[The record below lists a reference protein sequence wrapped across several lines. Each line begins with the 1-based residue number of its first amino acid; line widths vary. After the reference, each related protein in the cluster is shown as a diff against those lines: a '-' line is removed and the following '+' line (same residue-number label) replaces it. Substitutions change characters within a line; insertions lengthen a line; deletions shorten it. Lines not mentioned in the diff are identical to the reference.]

1 MIITD
6 EQVKDVIKRIKRV
19 KEYERLCR
27 YTKNML
33 NYFKDSVTIYE
44 DNKVIANKYGEVLT
58 IDVNT
63 NSFNIT
69 IPSWNKTDISKF
81 KYKKVN
87 DLSMFNHQRNIKLH
101 EGENYWDYHYLYQND
116 KLIYL
121 DGTNNKK
128 FDNPKYKTKNKSEQI
143 CFYIINRRKIL
154 KKVINNET
162 SYYIIDLNFEIN
174 FENMDFADFN
184 RLDGVLISDK
194 DYKESKNNIDQKIK
208 VFVNK

>member
-1 MIITD
+1 MKITD
-6 EQVKDVIKRIKRV
+6 EQIKDVIKRIKSV

-27 YTKNML
+27 YTKKML

-44 DNKVIANKYGEVLT
+44 GNKVIANKYGEVLT

-63 NSFNIT
+63 NSFNII
-69 IPSWNKTDISKF
+69 IPSWNSTDISKF
-81 KYKKVN
+81 KYIKVD
-87 DLSMFNHQRNIKLH
+87 DLSMFNYQRNIKFH
-101 EGENYWDYHYLYQND
+101 EANGCWNYHYVYQND

-121 DGTNNKK
+121 DGTNNIS
-128 FDNPKYKTKNKSEQI
+128 FDNPKYQSRNKYEKI
-143 CFYIINRRKIL
+143 CFYIINRKKIL
-154 KKVINNET
+154 KKVINNTT

-184 RLDGVLISDK
+184 RLNGVLISGK
-194 DYKESKNNIDQKIK
+194 DLEKNKNNIDQKIK